1 MCLAFSHVHHNN
13 KEKQDIFFFLFQYRL
28 CWISF
33 CNDFSVVFLILNCWG
48 LHLCNIY
55 LLIHSQLVCSVVMRM
70 LKGRCCSCAL
80 FSSTSFSNHTLLCR
94 ENSLS
99 AEETNR
105 GIGFFLRVTICN
117 IQNGL
122 PKRTLENVNLILSAS
137 FSVVF
142 SLALVFELMRLYIC
156 FDSVRRF

>member
-105 GIGFFLRVTICN
+105 GIGFFYVLQFVISRMAYLKEHWKMLIWYCLPHFLLYFPWPLFSNWWDCTSAL
-117 IQNGL
+117 IQ
-122 PKRTLENVNLILSAS
+122 
-137 FSVVF
+137 
-142 SLALVFELMRLYIC
+142 
-156 FDSVRRF
+156 